1 MAVKKF
7 STDSSIKNSFKLS
20 RGATSV
26 AKPDAP
32 TIGAVAAGATPSTQ
46 VTVAYT
52 AATLGAAA
60 STFTATSTPS
70 SLTGTGSSPITVS
83 GLSPSTSYTFT
94 VKASNAN
101 GDSLASAASS
111 SITTSAIPNSYES
124 IATVTVGGAGQN
136 TVTFS
141 SISASYTHLQ
151 IRWIARENTGSVST
165 PDENVRIRFNSDTGG
180 NYSLH
185 RLNGNG
191 STTSADGYA
200 NESDVVATGF
210 SGNSATAGIYGA
222 GIIDIL
228 DYANTNK
235 YKTVRLLSGVD
246 QNGSGA
252 VWFNSGNWRNT
263 NAITSIELRESTNGF
278 KQYTQFAL
286 YGIKGA

>member
-26 AKPDAP
+26 AKPEAP

-83 GLSPSTSYTFT
+83 GLTASTSYTFT

-101 GDSLASAASS
+101 GDSPASAASS
-111 SITTSAIPNSYES
+111 SITTSALPTAYES
-124 IATVTVGGAGQN
+124 IATVTVSSA
-136 TVTFS
+136 TPTITFS
-141 SISASYTHLQ
+141 SIPATFTHLQ
-151 IRWIARENTGSVST
+151 IRAIIRSTTTGADAWV
-165 PDENVRIRFNSDTGG
+165 NVYLNSDTTTS
-180 NYSLH
+180 NYINHNLF
-185 RLNGNG
+185 GNG
-191 STTSADGYA
+191 TSASAGVNSGSDGNLISRA
-200 NESDVVATGF
+200 MGSASGASDVFAPNIF
-210 SGNSATAGIYGA
+210 
-222 GIIDIL
+222 DIL

-235 YKTVRLLSGVD
+235 FTTTRTLIGQD
-246 QNGSGA
+246 NNGSRNLVGL
-252 VWFNSGNWRNT
+252 VSNLWRNT
-263 NAITSIELRESTNGF
+263 AAVTTIEFTTANNF
-278 KQYTQFAL
+278 AQYTQFAL